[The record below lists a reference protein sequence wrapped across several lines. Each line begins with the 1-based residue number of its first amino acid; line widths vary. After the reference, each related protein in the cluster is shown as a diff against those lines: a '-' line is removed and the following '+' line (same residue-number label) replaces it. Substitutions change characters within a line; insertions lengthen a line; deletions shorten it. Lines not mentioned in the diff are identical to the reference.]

1 MRENAVYAISNVS
14 FRRASSIDP
23 LDPCILA
30 IFETR
35 RVQYR
40 ELMQTLRE
48 LLPVHSSDVTL
59 THNITLIY
67 VLAHDHGNFHVC
79 KRNI

>member
-1 MRENAVYAISNVS
+1 MMENAVYAISNIG

-23 LDPCILA
+23 PDPCIVA

-40 ELMQTLRE
+40 ELMQTLHE